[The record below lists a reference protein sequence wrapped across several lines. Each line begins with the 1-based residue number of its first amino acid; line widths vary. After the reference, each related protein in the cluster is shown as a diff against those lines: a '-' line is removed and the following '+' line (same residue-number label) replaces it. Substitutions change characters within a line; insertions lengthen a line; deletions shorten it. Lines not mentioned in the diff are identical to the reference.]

1 MPIPLEAPEVFE
13 QEFLHLRAKILQVAA
28 ILDRLDRAEGSVQE
42 DSRIPNIRRAL
53 KVLTSGDSSDSDD
66 GAGSD
71 PDRAEQIQLIF
82 SRTFDHEWRETLGV
96 PETDHAH

>member
-13 QEFLHLRAKILQVAA
+13 QEFLHLRAKILQIAA

-53 KVLTSGDSSDSDD
+53 EVLTNGDR
-66 GAGSD
+66 AGSD

-82 SRTFDHEWRETLGV
+82 SRTFDHEWRLALGV
-96 PETDHAH
+96 PEADPAR